1 MSLIAYYRH
10 LGKGKFK
17 QITAE
22 DVKKLKEINLTSAV
36 LIIDRIMFINNFN
49 TAFSVAEVKQTLD
62 FVDKLKE
69 KRNEGKPTNSSST
82 TRI

>member
-1 MSLIAYYRH
+1 MSLVAYYRH

-36 LIIDRIMFINNFN
+36 LTIDKIMFINNFN
-49 TAFSVAEVKQTLD
+49 TAFSVTECKQILE
-62 FVDKLKE
+62 FVESLKQ
-69 KRNEGKPTNSSST
+69 KDDSKSTN
-82 TRI
+82 

>member
-22 DVKKLKEINLTSAV
+22 EVKKLKEIDLTSAILTV
-36 LIIDRIMFINNFN
+36 DKIMFVNNFN
-49 TAFSVAEVKQTLD
+49 TAFSVTECKQILE
-62 FVDKLKE
+62 FVQSLK
-69 KRNEGKPTNSSST
+69 KK
-82 TRI
+82 

>member
-22 DVKKLKEINLTSAV
+22 DVEKLKEINLTSAV
-36 LIIDRIMFINNFN
+36 LTIDKIMFINNFN
-49 TAFSVAEVKQTLD
+49 TAFSVTECKQILE
-62 FVDKLKE
+62 FVESLKQKDE
-69 KRNEGKPTNSSST
+69 NKSTNNISF

>member
-1 MSLIAYYRH
+1 MSLVAYYRH

-36 LIIDRIMFINNFN
+36 ITVDKIMFINNFN
-49 TAFSVAEVKQTLD
+49 TAFSVTEVKKIIE
-62 FVDKLKE
+62 FVENLKNKKDE
-69 KRNEGKPTNSSST
+69 NKSTDPNST

>member
-22 DVKKLKEINLTSAV
+22 DVEKLKEINLTSAV
-36 LIIDRIMFINNFN
+36 LTIDKIMFINNFN
-49 TAFSVAEVKQTLD
+49 TAFSVTECKQILE
-62 FVDKLKE
+62 FVESLKQ
-69 KRNEGKPTNSSST
+69 KDDSKSTN
-82 TRI
+82 

>member
-22 DVKKLKEINLTSAV
+22 DVEKLKEINLTSAV
-36 LIIDRIMFINNFN
+36 LTIDKIMFINNFN
-49 TAFSVAEVKQTLD
+49 TAFSVTECKQIIK
-62 FVDKLKE
+62 FVESLKQ
-69 KRNEGKPTNSSST
+69 KDDSKSTN
-82 TRI
+82 

>member
-1 MSLIAYYRH
+1 MSIVAYYRH

-36 LIIDRIMFINNFN
+36 LTVDKVMFINNFN
-49 TAFSVAEVKQTLD
+49 TAFSVTECKQIIKFVKTLR
-62 FVDKLKE
+62 K
-69 KRNEGKPTNSSST
+69 NENKST
-82 TRI
+82 D

>member
-1 MSLIAYYRH
+1 MSIVAYYRD

-36 LIIDRIMFINNFN
+36 LTVDKVMFINNFN
-49 TAFSVAEVKQTLD
+49 TAFSVTECKQIIEFVKTLR
-62 FVDKLKE
+62 K
-69 KRNEGKPTNSSST
+69 NENKST
-82 TRI
+82 D